1 MFIILSIIIPVFNR
15 QEGLNKLISDLSKAI
30 LADMLENQV
39 EIIVIDDAS
48 EVPVTLI
55 ESKAKV
61 LLHRSSK
68 NFGAPLSRKKGFQ
81 LSKGAFIH
89 FHDSDDSV
97 ASNWLSEVMNEVSLK
112 PYIDLLMTARI
123 DNDKYGSS
131 YRSQKYFH
139 KQVNNP
145 AKIQTRLVYRNCMGP
160 LGGVTFSR
168 NVLEKIDFKAFSS
181 CQDWQMYID
190 AIKHSKVL
198 CSRPDIQFIFNKM
211 GDDRISGDARKKIL
225 GHLQLAELTSQ
236 SSLFNRN
243 IRLFYLYTCKQHIYN
258 HGGEILRFYEKNKL
272 KIIWN
277 YLLVS
282 LFWRLR

>member
-1 MFIILSIIIPVFNR
+1 MFNR
-15 QEGLNKLISDLSKAI
+15 QEGLDKLISDLSTAI
-30 LADMLENQV
+30 LADSVEKQV

-48 EVPVTLI
+48 EIPVTL
-55 ESKAKV
+55 ESKSKV
-61 LLHRSSK
+61 LLHRNNK
-68 NFGAPLSRKKGFQ
+68 NSGAPLSRQKGFQ
-81 LSKGAFIH
+81 LSQGVFIH

-97 ASNWLSEVMNEVSLK
+97 SSNWLSGVMSEISSK
-112 PYIDLLMTARI
+112 PDIDLLMTART
-123 DNDKYGSS
+123 DRDKDGSS

-139 KQVNNP
+139 KHVDHP
-145 AKIQTRLVYRNCMGP
+145 AKIQSRLVYRNCMGP

-168 NVLEKIDFKAFSS
+168 RVLEKIDFKVFSS

-211 GDDRISGDARKKIL
+211 GDDRISGDARKKLL
-225 GHLQLAELTSQ
+225 GHLQLAEITSQ
-236 SSLFNRN
+236 YSLFNKN
-243 IRLFYLYTCKQHIYN
+243 IRLFYLYTCKPHVFN
-258 HGGEILRFYEKNKL
+258 HGGGILRFYKKNKL